1 MGIAPEVTFSVKD
14 GEDWITTTNQHG
26 NTTSSKVAHV
36 QRERPDEWALSAPAY
51 DAWKADAKA
60 QKEAKAADEVK
71 TKAEAPEAEAA
82 APDDDDLGNPFVDAD
97 DDKNGKPGRRTL
109 AKGYRK

>member
-26 NTTSSKVAHV
+26 DTTSSKVAHV

-60 QKEAKAADEVK
+60 QKEAKAADEA
-71 TKAEAPEAEAA
+71 KAKAAAEPAAAA
-82 APDDDDLGNPFVDAD
+82 APEPETDDDDD
-97 DDKNGKPGRRTL
+97 DDKAHSRRTA